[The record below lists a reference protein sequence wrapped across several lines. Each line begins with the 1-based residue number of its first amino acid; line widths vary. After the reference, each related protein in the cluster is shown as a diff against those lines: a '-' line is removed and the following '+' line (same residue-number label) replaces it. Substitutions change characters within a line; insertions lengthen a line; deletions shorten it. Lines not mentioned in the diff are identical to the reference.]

1 MITQEDANRVNE
13 KIIQLKK
20 LKESYVA
27 EKIKHQQRASELKDL
42 LKGDNERR
50 RPELAK
56 ERSEV
61 REFLSQC
68 EIKINQVNAKIIDD
82 KKKEAAS
89 KIKLDL

>member
-42 LKGDNERR
+42 LK
-50 RPELAK
+50 
-56 ERSEV
+56 S
-61 REFLSQC
+61 
-68 EIKINQVNAKIIDD
+68 
-82 KKKEAAS
+82 
-89 KIKLDL
+89 